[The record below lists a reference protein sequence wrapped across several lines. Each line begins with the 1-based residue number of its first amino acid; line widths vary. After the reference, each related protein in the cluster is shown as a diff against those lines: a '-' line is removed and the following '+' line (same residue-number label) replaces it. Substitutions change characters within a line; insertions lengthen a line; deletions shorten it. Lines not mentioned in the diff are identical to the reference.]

1 MQFSLKN
8 IFDQSLKDEY
18 SADISTKGCQSMIVY
33 GVKTVR
39 DIKTEVIKVYNTTKG
54 GDYYMEIEEDE
65 YDIFFK
71 NGWRYGVYVLYL
83 NNIRLK
89 LDKVEENIKQEV
101 NGRLSKKAILGW
113 KTNRSILMAKYSK
126 ITKKLNQLKSK

>member
-1 MQFSLKN
+1 MQFSLEEV
-8 IFDQSLKDEY
+8 FDQSLKDGY
-18 SADISTKGCQSMIVY
+18 SADISTKGCQSMVVY

-39 DIKTEVIKVYNTTKG
+39 DLKTKVIKIYNTSKG

-65 YDIFFK
+65 YKIFFEK
-71 NGWRYGVYVLYL
+71 GWRYGVYVLYL

-89 LDKVEENIKQEV
+89 LDKVEGNIKQEV

-113 KTNRSILMAKYSK
+113 KVSRSMLMAKYSK